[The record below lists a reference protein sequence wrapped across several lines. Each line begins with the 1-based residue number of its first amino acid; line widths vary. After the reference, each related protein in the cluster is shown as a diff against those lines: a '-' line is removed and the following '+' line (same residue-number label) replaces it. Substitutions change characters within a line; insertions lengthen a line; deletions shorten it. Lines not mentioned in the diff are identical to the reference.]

1 MIDGQGDGNTTVS
14 ILAIDLL
21 PGLEFG
27 YMNGGTFTGSS
38 NVFTLANF
46 EGGTIIDFAIHDT
59 ASGTT
64 MEASSGNATMEFWGS
79 IAAGNSEKPIVGFD
93 YWRGVNIWWTQD
105 WIPDDI
111 LISVSSDTD
120 GIAPAHSHR
129 FQPRLRKQRAR
140 CLHHV
145 SSWPRTFST
154 RSYWKEEKQKI
165 SFIPIF
171 WTIIGG
177 ANGSAFYLNHSYIT
191 VFSMVPEAAV
201 Q

>member
-64 MEASSGNATMEFWGS
+64 MEASSGNATMQFWGS
-79 IAAGNSEKPIVGFD
+79 IPAENSENPIVGFD

-105 WIPDDI
+105 RIPDDI
-111 LISVSSDTD
+111 LISVESYTD
-120 GIAPAHSHR
+120 GIAPASYHTGFNPGSVNSVPDASIMFLLGPALLVLGVIGR
-129 FQPRLRKQRAR
+129 RK
-140 CLHHV
+140 
-145 SSWPRTFST
+145 S
-154 RSYWKEEKQKI
+154 KK
-165 SFIPIF
+165 
-171 WTIIGG
+171 
-177 ANGSAFYLNHSYIT
+177 
-191 VFSMVPEAAV
+191 
-201 Q
+201 